1 MAPNLG
7 PLVES
12 INPAC
17 ARPQGCG
24 NAWILP
30 ASKAEVGEITIAD
43 RDIGADEQQAVDGRQ
58 EAAEESIGRG
68 KPNRSGIEHFWPH
81 FW

>member
-1 MAPNLG
+1 MAPNRG

-12 INPAC
+12 ISPAC

-30 ASKAEVGEITIAD
+30 ASKAEVGEITISD

-58 EAAEESIGRG
+58 EAAEESIRRG
-68 KPNRSGIEHFWPH
+68 EPN
-81 FW
+81 